1 MCMFRT
7 DTFAEGSAP
16 LDRQVTG
23 IGVIVGRHVFVAHDH
38 LAWLGWV
45 EGRPHRD
52 ARQRLSIEASRS
64 CRQVNV

>member
-7 DTFAEGSAP
+7 DTCAEDSAP
-16 LDRQVTG
+16 LDRQVAG
-23 IGVIVGRHVFVAHDH
+23 IGVIVWRHVFVAHDH
-38 LAWLGWV
+38 LAWLGRA

-52 ARQRLSIEASRS
+52 ARQRLSIKASRS